1 MMVARS
7 PIIRD
12 DIVSA
17 RQRAWERLSSP
28 GTWWSASDRLAIVDE
43 TRHAPRCRL
52 CRRRKEALSPYT
64 INGVHD
70 SRGVLPENIVEVI
83 HRIRTDGGRLR
94 KAWFDEVM
102 SSGLTDTAYV
112 EIVGVVATTIA
123 LDTFERAL
131 GLQPRPLPSAKA
143 GEPTRHRPRGAR
155 TTIAWVATLDQEDIA
170 EEDPDPYPGFEPVN
184 IHLAMS
190 LVPEEV
196 AGFFE
201 LDQAL
206 YLPQAAIRD
215 LDNEYRALTH
225 SQIELIAARMAVLNQ
240 CFY

>member
-1 MMVARS
+1 M
-7 PIIRD
+7 
-12 DIVSA
+12 
-17 RQRAWERLSSP
+17 
-28 GTWWSASDRLAIVDE
+28 VDE
-43 TRHAPRCRL
+43 TRRAPRCEL

-64 INGVHD
+64 FDGTHD
-70 SRGVLPENIVEVI
+70 GGGDLPENVVEVI
-83 HRIRTDGGRLR
+83 HRIRTDSGRLR

-102 SSGLTDTAYV
+102 ASGLNDAAYV
-112 EIVGVVATTIA
+112 EIVGVVATATG
-123 LDTFERAL
+123 LDTFDRAV
-131 GLQPRPLPSAKA
+131 GLPPAPLPAAKP

-155 TTIAWVATLDQEDIA
+155 KTIAWIATLAAEDIA
-170 EEDPDPYPGFEPVN
+170 EDDPDPYPDFEPVN
-184 IHLAMS
+184 VHLAMS

-215 LDNEYRALTH
+215 LDNEYRSLTH
-225 SQIELIAARMAVLNQ
+225 SQFELIAARMAAHNQ